1 MLNDGDVRRTGTR
14 AREINSQRNF
24 NVTLKLKVKLNAN

>member
-24 NVTLKLKVKLNAN
+24 IVTLKLKVKLNAN